1 MKVFH
6 ENDLAMDISKDSIRV
21 YSDGIEVARFY
32 FNNLYVDRNNV
43 CLLDLN
49 PSNVRKVHVTN

>member
-6 ENDLAMDISKDSIRV
+6 ENDLAMDIGRDSIRV
-21 YSDGIEVARFY
+21 YSDGVEVARFY
-32 FNNLYVDRNNV
+32 FNSLYVDRNNV

-49 PSNVRKVHVTN
+49 PSNVRKEYVTN